1 MYCVYIIKSRKRNW
15 YYIGFTENS
24 DKRLKEHNLGQV
36 RSTNFYK
43 PFDLVFVQLVDN
55 RLKARDLE
63 KFLKVK
69 YNKEALLETI
79 KK

>member
-1 MYCVYIIKSRKRNW
+1 MYYVYIIKSRKRNW
-15 YYIGFTENS
+15 YYIGFTENP